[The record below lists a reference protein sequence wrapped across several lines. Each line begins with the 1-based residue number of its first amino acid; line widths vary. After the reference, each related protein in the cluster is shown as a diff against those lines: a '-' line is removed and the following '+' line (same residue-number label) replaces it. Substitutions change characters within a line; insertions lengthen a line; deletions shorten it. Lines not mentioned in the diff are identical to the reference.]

1 LACRFAAGMTY
12 DLRRKREKKTTLSIS
27 GRGFTAASAPIRCPK
42 PDRLAEYDPVQ
53 NIVFINALAYDYA
66 PEHEKAAV
74 LRHST
79 FE

>member
-1 LACRFAAGMTY
+1 MKEKTPEHQWARIYRRVRSDQMT
-12 DLRRKREKKTTLSIS
+12 DQN
-27 GRGFTAASAPIRCPK
+27 
-42 PDRLAEYDPVQ
+42 RLAEYDPVQ
-53 NIVFINALAYDYA
+53 NIVYINALAFDYA

>member
-1 LACRFAAGMTY
+1 VKA
-12 DLRRKREKKTTLSIS
+12 KTTPEHKWARLYRRVRSDQMS
-27 GRGFTAASAPIRCPK
+27 S

>member
-1 LACRFAAGMTY
+1 
-12 DLRRKREKKTTLSIS
+12 
-27 GRGFTAASAPIRCPK
+27 
-42 PDRLAEYDPVQ
+42 VQ